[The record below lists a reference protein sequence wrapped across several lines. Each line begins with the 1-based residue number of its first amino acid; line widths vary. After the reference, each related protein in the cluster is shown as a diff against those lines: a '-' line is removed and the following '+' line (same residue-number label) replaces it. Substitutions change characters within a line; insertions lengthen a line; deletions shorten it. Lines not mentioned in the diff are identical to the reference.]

1 MVTTPTA
8 SWSLH
13 PPVIG
18 SAFELPLL
26 RADVTSCEDSSTHAS
41 KAECVTNSSS
51 NNMANIKEERLT
63 PEPPVPEKNELPVPS
78 ETIQPLD
85 SVTATDQTTIRVRD
99 NLTSFQVSQ
108 DPIICVPNSLGDR
121 NVPPSL
127 STVQQQETS
136 VGLVDYSGLQLL
148 SDSIERFVSAD
159 QSKLSNPPET
169 IKIVKKE
176 HCSDKPVTVEMAG
189 NALDVLCAA
198 ALYQQSDPP
207 SSSSEPRE
215 ILPDTSCPR
224 PAGFQVEFDFRSKL
238 AELQRKYKEKQ
249 KELSSLSK

>member
-1 MVTTPTA
+1 MR
-8 SWSLH
+8 S
-13 PPVIG
+13 I
-18 SAFELPLL
+18 
-26 RADVTSCEDSSTHAS
+26 
-41 KAECVTNSSS
+41 
-51 NNMANIKEERLT
+51 ERMS
-63 PEPPVPEKNELPVPS
+63 PEPPVPVKNELPIPS
-78 ETIQPLD
+78 ETAQPLE
-85 SVTATDQTTIRVRD
+85 SVNATEQTTIRVRD
-99 NLTSFQVSQ
+99 NLTAIRVSQ
-108 DPIICVPNSLGDR
+108 DPVICVPNSLDDR
-121 NVPPSL
+121 SVPSPI
-127 STVQQQETS
+127 STVQQQENS
-136 VGLVDYSGLQLL
+136 ADYSGLQLL

-159 QSKLSNPPET
+159 QSKLANHAET

-176 HCSDKPVTVEMAG
+176 HCSSSDKPVTVEMAG

-207 SSSSEPRE
+207 PSTNESRE